1 MIGAGDG
8 APGLGDLLMAAGMV
22 GLRGLDRALGLGS
35 GLPTLEKNG
44 DVQCPILPERQST
57 G

>member
-1 MIGAGDG
+1 MVMEPLDWAIVV
-8 APGLGDLLMAAGMV
+8 AAGMV

-35 GLPTLEKNG
+35 GLPTLEKTG
-44 DVQCPILPERQST
+44 DVQCPILPECQST